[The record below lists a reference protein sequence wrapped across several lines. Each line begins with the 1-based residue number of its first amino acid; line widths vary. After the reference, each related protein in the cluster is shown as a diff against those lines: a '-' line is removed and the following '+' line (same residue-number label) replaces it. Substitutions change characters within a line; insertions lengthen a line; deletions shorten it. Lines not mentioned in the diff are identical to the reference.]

1 MKRIILLLTLVVLCI
16 SFANAGT
23 VVFDFTDPNETF
35 ELDKIGNTSTNI
47 DSGTS
52 IKSGAVSILFTGTSN
67 SASTNTAWGIVWG
80 DGLNIMPS
88 LNPEF
93 TLSIGEGLITN
104 VEFVTSSGVS
114 LTTDDK
120 NEPISHWKGSE
131 QSITFNAGKS
141 ENNSKIYK
149 ITVTYSENSGY
160 SLTFPKVFQTIKPGE
175 TFNASAILTVTP
187 ASMKGNVKY
196 SIADGAAQYLS
207 IDEKT
212 GLITANSIDNTS
224 NIPYLFEVFATLY
237 DNDKKPV
244 AKSSFNIHIGDNT
257 LKLEFTIDSSNAP
270 NGALIQSSTQIN
282 SIFSKGADFI
292 ESINAERVNYKSAKG
307 LRFPEA
313 NSCFEFKLIEALR
326 KPVESLLMECEALD
340 DDCNISVNEVKAV
353 LPKGSSVQTI
363 KFENPDII
371 ENPDIKDPGTFNIA
385 SANQPKKTFYIT
397 AITINFAP
405 DELPGGD
412 PFEGEEIEVSNAD
425 GITDIIFDKENKII
439 KISTL
444 NSDKV
449 ALKISAPKGVTNVYY
464 RYTQEKLSNE
474 IDDAYGLLPKYQ
486 KPAGYDEGA
495 YLENNTYQIQ
505 LPVGYKGELSLLHV
519 NEDTNASREDTYSY
533 EVQYNE
539 LLMVTE
545 IIPEESDAR
554 YFSLQGLPVYNPEK
568 GKLYIRVSKGSAQ
581 KVIF

>member
-1 MKRIILLLTLVVLCI
+1 MKRITLLLTLVVLCI

-23 VVFDFTDPNETF
+23 VVFDFTDKNETF
-35 ELDKIGNTSTNI
+35 GLDNTSYSTNI
-47 DSGTS
+47 PSGTP
-52 IKSGAVSILFTGTSN
+52 INSGAVSLLFTGTSN

-88 LNPEF
+88 LNPKF
-93 TLSIGEGLITN
+93 TLSIDEGLITE
-104 VEFVTSSGVS
+104 VEFETSEWIS
-114 LTTDDK
+114 LTVDGKDE
-120 NEPISHWKGSE
+120 NISLWDGSE

-141 ENNSKIYK
+141 KDNSKIYK

-160 SLTFPKVFQTIKPGE
+160 NLTFPPVFQTIKPGE
-175 TFNASAILTVTP
+175 TFDASAILTVTP

-212 GLITANSIDNTS
+212 GLITANSIGNTS

-244 AKSSFNIHIGDNT
+244 AQSSFNLHIGDNT
-257 LKLEFTIDSSNAP
+257 LKLEFTINSSSIY
-270 NGALIQSSTQIN
+270 GSSITTSTKLTTIISQ
-282 SIFSKGADFI
+282 GGDFI
-292 ESINAERVNYKSAKG
+292 ESLSADNVYCASQNG

-313 NSCFEFKLIEALR
+313 NSCFEFKLKKELI
-326 KPVESLLMECEALD
+326 KPVESLMMECEALD
-340 DDCNISVNEVKAV
+340 EGCIISVNEVKAE
-353 LPKGSSVQTI
+353 LPKGSVQTI
-363 KFENPDII
+363 EFK
-371 ENPDIKDPGTFNIA
+371 NPDIKDPGTFKIA
-385 SANQPKKTFYIT
+385 SANQPKKVFFVLS
-397 AITINFAP
+397 ITINFAP

-412 PFEGEEIEVSNAD
+412 PFEGKEIEVSNVD

-449 ALKISAPKGVTNVYY
+449 ALNITAPKGVTNVYY

-486 KPAGYDEGA
+486 ATEGYDEGT
-495 YLENNTYQIQ
+495 YLGNNTYQIQ

-545 IIPEESDAR
+545 IISEESDAR